1 MANRARLVPAVVL
14 AIAVITTTSG
24 CLGSSDKTK
33 AGVGQRQQVTL
44 TMPAPDGD
52 DADVA
57 YFAAQV
63 SSRTGGHVRIVV
75 DRNTYTSVD
84 PDNEVRLVHD
94 LRAGKVPLAYVPSR
108 AWERDGVKSF
118 RALQA
123 PFLIGNY
130 AVLRDVTNG
139 QIGDSMLKSLGS
151 VGLVGLG
158 LVPKELRRPLG
169 RRPLTTVRAFRGAR
183 IRVVTSPT
191 GELALR
197 SLGARPLTAFDAHQV
212 NVALADDKL
221 DGVETEAH
229 AIASN
234 DYTRVAHYL
243 TANLPLFAKA
253 QTIVVRS
260 DVLSRM
266 SASDQAAMRAAARA
280 TVAHADP
287 AAQERAEVAQLCHQG
302 LRLAEASPGDVA
314 ALRERGRHADAV
326 LERDPGTRQAIAA
339 IEALGASAT
348 ESSMASCPKAG
359 NRAATTTAHFPDG
372 RFETRLTVADF
383 EAGGATQ
390 DPGFPMPFRITIRHG
405 RWHTNESP
413 PFGGRIIVRGDQVT
427 FAIEQPTD
435 SAGERETL
443 KWSFYRGKLTF
454 KVVDV
459 ADSGSRVIY
468 TAHPWRRIG
477 D

>member
-1 MANRARLVPAVVL
+1 
-14 AIAVITTTSG
+14 
-24 CLGSSDKTK
+24 
-33 AGVGQRQQVTL
+33 
-44 TMPAPDGD
+44 
-52 DADVA
+52 
-57 YFAAQV
+57 
-63 SSRTGGHVRIVV
+63 
-75 DRNTYTSVD
+75 
-84 PDNEVRLVHD
+84 
-94 LRAGKVPLAYVPSR
+94 
-108 AWERDGVKSF
+108 
-118 RALQA
+118 
-123 PFLIGNY
+123 
-130 AVLRDVTNG
+130 
-139 QIGDSMLKSLGS
+139 
-151 VGLVGLG
+151 
-158 LVPKELRRPLG
+158 
-169 RRPLTTVRAFRGAR
+169 
-183 IRVVTSPT
+183 
-191 GELALR
+191 
-197 SLGARPLTAFDAHQV
+197 
-212 NVALADDKL
+212 
-221 DGVETEAH
+221 
-229 AIASN
+229 
-234 DYTRVAHYL
+234 
-243 TANLPLFAKA
+243 
-253 QTIVVRS
+253 
-260 DVLSRM
+260 
-266 SASDQAAMRAAARA
+266 
-280 TVAHADP
+280 
-287 AAQERAEVAQLCHQG
+287 VAQLCHQG

-427 FAIEQPTD
+427 FAIEQPAD